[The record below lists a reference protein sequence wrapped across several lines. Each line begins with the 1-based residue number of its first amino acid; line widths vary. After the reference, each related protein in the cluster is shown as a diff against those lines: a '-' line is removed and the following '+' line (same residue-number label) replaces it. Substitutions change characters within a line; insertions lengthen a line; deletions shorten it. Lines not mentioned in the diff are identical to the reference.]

1 MANNYKTTQLLNRF
15 EGLSQRA
22 LTCAP
27 VGVAFVGLDGKWR
40 WVNERGCALLGY
52 SKAELQALTWKDIIH
67 PDDVATGDRVPWSAE
82 RGGSRAMAATEEV
95 RRCVAEQL
103 FRRKDGSRWW
113 CKWSAVLLHDDDGNP
128 REWMLVLDDTSEAKG
143 RIERLEQK
151 CKDLSLRGHDAH
163 GVMHSVAHE
172 LRGPLRHIA
181 GYVQMIPEHCAGEP
195 SDELKRIVRIV
206 EEGAVRMQTMIDA
219 LLRLGEYGSHA
230 LHSEDVDMVEL
241 VKEVLTKRWPDGTT
255 GRVDVQLGN
264 LPHAY
269 GDRALLRHVW
279 DNLIANA
286 FKYTRNQV
294 KPVIVI
300 TGRTT
305 SAGRVEFW
313 VRDNGIGFDE
323 QHAKRIFQP
332 FQRVCGSE
340 FEGHGVGL
348 SLVARVI
355 ERHGGEVHAK
365 GALGGGAKVGFTLP
379 LAQH

>member
-1 MANNYKTTQLLNRF
+1 MANNHKTTQLLSRF

-22 LTCAP
+22 LTFAP
-27 VGVAFVGLDGKWR
+27 VGIAFVGLDGKWR
-40 WVNERGCALLGY
+40 WVNERGCALFGY
-52 SKAELQALTWKDIIH
+52 SKAELQALTWKDII
-67 PDDVATGDRVPWSAE
+67 PPEDRAVGGRVPWVAD
-82 RGGSRAMAATEEV
+82 RGGARESTLAEGAQ
-95 RRCVAEQL
+95 RCVIEQC
-103 FRRKDGSRWW
+103 FRRGDGSVWW
-113 CKWSAVLLHDDDGNP
+113 GKLSAVLLHDDDGNP
-128 REWMLVLDDTSEAKG
+128 REWLLVVDDVSEKKE
-143 RIERLEQK
+143 RIDRLEQT
-151 CKDLSLRGHDAH
+151 CEQLSLRGGDAQR
-163 GVMHSVAHE
+163 VMHSVAHE

-206 EEGAVRMQTMIDA
+206 EEGAVRMQSMIDA
-219 LLRLGEYGSHA
+219 LLRLGEFGHGA
-230 LHSEDVDMVEL
+230 LHSEDVAMVEL
-241 VKEVLTKRWPDGTT
+241 VKEVLTKHWPDGTT

-264 LPHAY
+264 LPHAF

-305 SAGRVEFW
+305 SAGRTEYW
-313 VRDNGIGFDE
+313 VRDNGIGFDG
-323 QHAKRIFQP
+323 QHAKRIFEP

-348 SLVARVI
+348 SLVARII

-365 GALGGGAKVGFTLP
+365 GALGGGAKVGFSLP
-379 LAQH
+379 AAPH